1 MAAPRS
7 KGLWPA
13 VKILLLRVA
22 TPGFAPGR
30 HLIALPL
37 PSRRTS
43 ASADISSAS
52 YPRRNRD
59 RARALAL
66 HVAVCEKEYIHIP
79 ARSDYDPGVIS
90 VPAAAPATVACIGE
104 YRPNHHDRRHRLGC
118 DCNFAAYVHQAG
130 YRQRSKRLTF
140 LALGALV
147 VLAAVIFTRMDGR
160 LRRILRA

>member
-1 MAAPRS
+1 MAGGQNLAAARCYP
-7 KGLWPA
+7 GLRARPPPDRLA
-13 VKILLLRVA
+13 A
-22 TPGFAPGR
+22 
-30 HLIALPL
+30 

-66 HVAVCEKEYIHIP
+66 HVAVCEKEYLHIP
-79 ARSDYDPGVIS
+79 ARSDYDAGVIS

-130 YRQRSKRLTF
+130 HRQRSKRLTF
-140 LALGALV
+140 LALVALV